1 MDILDYIHW
10 RGDLTFDERPY
21 NEVDSL
27 AFCALSYEVLNDVF
41 VDKKEL
47 TLNEAAVLFFAKHNE
62 EELKRRFT
70 ATSRSY
76 EVLKAMSGTRRF
88 GSLVLSHYVDE
99 IDHDLDLQFAA
110 MTIIHKNKWK
120 CIVFR
125 GTDDTMTGWKEDFM
139 MLYRKEV
146 LAQKKAVNYIHE
158 MTKDKTI
165 MDKVFSSDIYVTGH
179 SKGGNLAI
187 YASAHMPE
195 AMLKRIKRIDNFDGP
210 GFRQEFW
217 ETETMKSVLPKIK
230 TYLPTASFYGRL
242 FAHEEE
248 HVIVYAKNRGLLQH
262 DPFNW
267 QVDVDHFEIRDVMDK
282 NSDEADVK
290 VRELTSEHSE
300 EELENI
306 VEAIFTLFEHLN
318 IIKLADVMNIE
329 LSGVL
334 KALRELGA
342 LDNKT
347 KKVLIELLGL
357 VWDISF

>member
-10 RGDLTFDERPY
+10 RGDLSFDERAY

-27 AFCALSYEVLNDVF
+27 TFCALSYEILSDIF
-41 VDKKEL
+41 VDKTEM
-47 TLNEAAVLFFAKHNE
+47 TLDEAASLFFAKHDE
-62 EELKRRFT
+62 DDLKRRFT

-76 EVLKAMSGTRRF
+76 EILKAMSGTKRF

-110 MTIIHKNKWK
+110 MTIINKNKWK

-125 GTDDTMTGWKEDFM
+125 GTDDTITGWKEDFM
-139 MLYRKEV
+139 MLYRREV
-146 LAQKKAVNYIHE
+146 LAQKKAVNYIRE
-158 MTKDKTI
+158 MIKDKSLI
-165 MDKVFSSDIYVTGH
+165 DKVFCSDIYVTGH

-195 AMLKRIKRIDNFDGP
+195 QLQKKIKRIDNFDGP
-210 GFRQEFW
+210 GFRHEFW
-217 ETETMKSVLPKIK
+217 ETNSTKNVLPKIK

-242 FAHEEE
+242 FVHEEE
-248 HVIVYAKNRGLLQH
+248 NVIVYAKNRGLLQH

-267 QVDVDHFEIRDVMDK
+267 QVDVDHFETRDILDK
-282 NSDEADVK
+282 SSDEADVK
-290 VRELTSEHSE
+290 VRELIAEHTE
-300 EELENI
+300 EELEGI
-306 VEAIFTLFEHLN
+306 VEAIFTLFDTLK
-318 IIKLADVMNIE
+318 IIKLADIMKVDVG
-329 LSGVL
+329 GVL
-334 KALRELGA
+334 KALKELGA